1 MKVVAA
7 LLCLAAVASARM
19 AYQFSDGYLS
29 ILGTE
34 PAQSFD
40 CGGRAYGYYADI
52 PTDCRVYHVCLP
64 IAGFYGEIVDTAQ
77 FSFVCGNQTVFSQ
90 DSLACTHPEEAFPCD
105 QADTIYDSS
114 NAIFGVTQEHET
126 KN

>member
-29 ILGTE
+29 ILGAE
-34 PAQSFD
+34 PLPNFD
-40 CGGRAYGYYADI
+40 CGGRAYGYYADV
-52 PTDCRVYHVCLP
+52 PTNCQVFHVCLP
-64 IAGFYGEIVDTAQ
+64 IADDLGEIIETAQ

-90 DSLACTHPEEAFPCD
+90 ESLSCAHPEESFPCD
-105 QADTIYDSS
+105 QAETLYDIS
-114 NAIFGVTQEHET
+114 NADFGRIPEEIL
-126 KN
+126 